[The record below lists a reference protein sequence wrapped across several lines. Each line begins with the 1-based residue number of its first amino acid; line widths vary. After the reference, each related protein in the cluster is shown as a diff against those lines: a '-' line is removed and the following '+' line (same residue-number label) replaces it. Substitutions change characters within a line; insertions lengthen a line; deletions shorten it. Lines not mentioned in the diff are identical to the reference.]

1 MAKKRLRDIIKILP
15 GYDPYRDAAG
25 YCFDEARAQYYIGLI
40 EDHCIHIEG
49 KVSGQPYI
57 LQDHE
62 RAVAANI
69 FGWYHDKTKLRRYRE
84 VLLYY
89 PRKNSKSTFCA
100 CLIIAVM
107 FGDSEP
113 RMQLF
118 STGAD
123 REQASVVHNIV
134 RAMIAASEDLTECVK
149 VYKTTRAIEL
159 LADGSIYRALSA
171 DAHTK
176 HGLNAHFV
184 AADEIHA
191 YPNGELIDV
200 MKTSMGARTEPL
212 MVYTTT
218 ADYARESA
226 CNTIYDYAK
235 KARDGIIVDPAFLPV
250 VYELTREEME
260 AEPECWK
267 DPKVWAKANPMLG
280 KSVSTEFLDRECKR
294 AQESPAYE
302 NTFKRLYLNLQTE
315 SDIRWF
321 SMDNW
326 DACAGILPDL
336 AGRECYGGLD
346 LASISDLAAL
356 ALVFPREEVNGGY
369 DVLVRFWCPEESA
382 RIRELKDHVPYT
394 QWIREGLITATPGN
408 VIDYDAIR
416 RDINELNERYNIK
429 EIAVDRW
436 NSTQLQTQLMGD
448 GFEIIQFGQGYA
460 SMNSPAKELQALILD
475 GKLAHGAHPVLR
487 WMASNVMIEMN
498 PAGDIKPS
506 KLKSSEK
513 IDGIVALVMAIGRAM
528 LRDESGSVYE
538 SRGLEIW

>member
-1 MAKKRLRDIIKILP
+1 
-15 GYDPYRDAAG
+15 
-25 YCFDEARAQYYIGLI
+25 
-40 EDHCIHIEG
+40 
-49 KVSGQPYI
+49 
-57 LQDHE
+57 
-62 RAVAANI
+62 
-69 FGWYHDKTKLRRYRE
+69 
-84 VLLYY
+84 
-89 PRKNSKSTFCA
+89 
-100 CLIIAVM
+100 
-107 FGDSEP
+107 
-113 RMQLF
+113 
-118 STGAD
+118 
-123 REQASVVHNIV
+123 
-134 RAMIAASEDLTECVK
+134 

-326 DACAGILPDL
+326 DLCGGDLPELD
-336 AGRECYGGLD
+336 GRECYGGLD
-346 LASISDLAAL
+346 LASISDLAAYIL
-356 ALVFPREEVNGGY
+356 AYPREGVNAGY
-369 DVLVRFWCPEESA
+369 DVLCRFWCPEEGA
-382 RIRELKDHVPYT
+382 RIRELKDRVPYT
-394 QWIREGLITATPGN
+394 QWIREGYITATPGN
-408 VIDYDAIR
+408 VVDYDAIR

-448 GFEIIQFGQGYA
+448 GFEIVQFGQGYA
-460 SMNSPAKELQALILD
+460 SMNAPAKELEKLILEQNIC
-475 GKLAHGAHPVLR
+475 HGDNPVLR

-506 KLKSSEK
+506 KSKSSEK
-513 IDGIVALVMAIGRAM
+513 IDGIVAMVMAIGRAM